1 MQFLHFPHLLPE
13 LLISDKK
20 KTGLI
25 HLLMS
30 CMRWS
35 NEEGWKKKTLGIL
48 ILNESKNISDKLRKM
63 NIQVKLT
70 LLVVETQVRVATGQK
85 QHKQI
90 PGKFYSE
97 FIYLII
103 LNTKIKHKRV
113 MRETCITPLKQLR
126 VCK

>member
-1 MQFLHFPHLLPE
+1 
-13 LLISDKK
+13 
-20 KTGLI
+20 
-25 HLLMS
+25 
-30 CMRWS
+30 
-35 NEEGWKKKTLGIL
+35 
-48 ILNESKNISDKLRKM
+48 M

-70 LLVVETQVRVATGQK
+70 LLVVETQVRVATGQE

-113 MRETCITPLKQLR
+113 MRETCIIPLKQLESASSIEINYSFGLPHN
-126 VCK
+126 CLLIQ